1 MKWPDI
7 DIDSLVE
14 RPWRNERSNARW
26 ALGPSGFESEAESA
40 SMELLCIRPLSEPS
54 SNGGQ
59 SWLINSLLE
68 V

>member
-26 ALGPSGFESEAESA
+26 AFGPSGFESQAESA
-40 SMELLCIRPLSEPS
+40 LPELLCVRLLSEPS
-54 SNGGQ
+54 SNGSQ
-59 SWLINSLLE
+59 SWLINRMLE

>member
-26 ALGPSGFESEAESA
+26 AFGPSGFESQAESA
-40 SMELLCIRPLSEPS
+40 SLELLCIRPLGEPS

-59 SWLINSLLE
+59 SWPRAI
-68 V
+68 VR